1 MDEKTTPFNSNAAK
15 NGQERKKAASTPPPV
30 ASGSK
35 HLANAREQL
44 ADNQPV
50 GSQLTAER
58 VQPVGR
64 RLPVERGLPA
74 NGRPTGDEPAD
85 ESAEG
90 QSASDLS
97 ACDLSAGDLPAESLS
112 RRKRRKAAKAAKRA
126 ANPRKHKRRRI
137 VAASSLSVALAVGT
151 GTAWALN
158 RYVIDHVEISNVKE
172 YEAKQQASASN
183 AAKDYSSS
191 NVKTTVTDSS
201 YTGANGT
208 VKVEQIATGSGDD
221 TVTYY
226 VATVKLTDA
235 TALKSAFAN
244 NQFGR
249 NITQKTSTIA
259 SNNNAIFAI
268 NGDYYGFR
276 SSGIVIRNGVVY
288 RDDGAR
294 AGLAFYR
301 DGSVKIYDETST
313 NGQKLVKEG
322 VWNTLSFGPSLVKN
336 GKIVEGIDDVEI
348 DTNFGNH
355 SIQGNQPRTLV
366 GAKKDGTLVFV
377 VVDGRDAGYSRG
389 VTMTEA
395 AKIML
400 EQGCVTAY
408 NLDGGGSSTMYFNGE
423 VINEPSNGGE
433 RGTSDILYVEKLS

>member
-1 MDEKTTPFNSNAAK
+1 MDDKTTPFNSNATE
-15 NGQERKKAASTPPPV
+15 NGRERKKAASTPPPP
-30 ASGSK
+30 ANGSK
-35 HLANAREQL
+35 HLANAHERL
-44 ADNQPV
+44 AGDQPV
-50 GSQLTAER
+50 GGQLTAER
-58 VQPVGR
+58 VQPSGSWPPVEC
-64 RLPVERGLPA
+64 RLPAKDQSASSDPVDGQPA
-74 NGRPTGDEPAD
+74 GDEPAED
-85 ESAEG
+85 

-97 ACDLSAGDLPAESLS
+97 ASDLPAERLS

-126 ANPRKHKRRRI
+126 ANPRKYKRRRRI

-208 VKVEQIATGSGDD
+208 VKVEQIATGSGNN

-276 SSGIVIRNGVVY
+276 SSGIVIRNGVV
-288 RDDGAR
+288 
-294 AGLAFYR
+294 YR